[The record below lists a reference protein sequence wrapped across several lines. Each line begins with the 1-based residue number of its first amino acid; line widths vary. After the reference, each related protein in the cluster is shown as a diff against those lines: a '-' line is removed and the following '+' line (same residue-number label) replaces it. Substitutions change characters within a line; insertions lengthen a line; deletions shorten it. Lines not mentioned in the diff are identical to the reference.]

1 MKVKP
6 AYKAQQM
13 SETTNQNH
21 ELNTKKT
28 VLAQAMEGLDYSS
41 SVHSQGS
48 QQSQGSE
55 PAHNEPEQGVQITE
69 NYSELDSYLNQSEP
83 THDDNQD
90 VIEAEEMSEADAQ
103 AFSAF
108 GVGKAAEFV
117 ESMFDHP
124 VTIDND
130 TREKIAIAAT
140 PVVLKHTKGAQLPP
154 WVAKYIMPY
163 KEELMLIAALGSAG
177 LSIYSQIKKA
187 EKATPKSEPEYDKSG
202 EVTVSAS

>member
-1 MKVKP
+1 
-6 AYKAQQM
+6 M

-48 QQSQGSE
+48 QQSQESE
-55 PAHNEPEQGVQITE
+55 PTHNEPEQGVQITE
-69 NYSELDSYLNQSEP
+69 NYSELDSYLKQSEP
-83 THDDNQD
+83 SHDDNQD
-90 VIEAEEMSEADAQ
+90 VVEAEEMSEADAA
-103 AFSAF
+103 AFAAI
-108 GVGKAAEFV
+108 GVDKASDYIET
-117 ESMFDHP
+117 MFSQP
-124 VTIDND
+124 VTIDHD
-130 TREKIAIAAT
+130 TREKIAALSV
-140 PVVLKHTKGAQLPP
+140 PVVMKHTKGAQLPP

-177 LSIYSQIKKA
+177 LSIYTQIKKA

-202 EVTVSAS
+202 EVTISAS

>member
-1 MKVKP
+1 V
-6 AYKAQQM
+6 QSQ
-13 SETTNQNH
+13 
-21 ELNTKKT
+21 
-28 VLAQAMEGLDYSS
+28 VL
-41 SVHSQGS
+41 
-48 QQSQGSE
+48 QQSQESE
-55 PAHNEPEQGVQITE
+55 PTHNEPEQSAPITE
-69 NYSELDSYLNQSEP
+69 DYSELDSYLNQSEP

-90 VIEAEEMSEADAQ
+90 VVEAEEMSEADAQ

-108 GVGKAAEFV
+108 GVDKVAEYV

-187 EKATPKSEPEYDKSG
+187 EKATTKSESQYDKGG